1 MIKLLLVEDDELDRE
16 LIRRTIQG
24 SRLDAK
30 LFEADSLD
38 QACHLLTQD
47 AFDCILSD
55 LSLPDGDGLEL
66 ISRSATAA
74 FVVLT
79 GSSDARAKVALDQGA
94 QEYLLKDRI
103 ESYWLARAIE
113 HAIERKRLQLFVQQ
127 AEHHQRL
134 ASLGQLAASVA
145 HEINNPLAF
154 VRANLSYIQQHTAQ
168 SLNLPESLLSELPEL
183 LKDSLIG
190 LERIAHIVQQMQTF
204 ATRQD
209 DHRDTTTLDLRDVAD
224 WAIALTRTRIQHQ
237 ARFIWARPSPMP
249 LIIGRSGQLAQV
261 LTNLLLN
268 AAQATEHLKDPIIQL
283 TLSSDEHGIYF
294 WVDDSGPGL
303 SPELKLRVLD
313 PFFTTKAIGKGT
325 GLGLSISQE
334 IVQAHH
340 GRLSLQDS
348 ALGGLRVELFIP
360 FDTGLTLN
368 ATTPA
373 SLPSPDP
380 TSLNVLVIDDEPAL
394 LRAYTRMLKPN
405 HVIAHDGPAALEWL
419 NDLDHASTLDVIV
432 CDMMMPELNG
442 MQLYEQVVQQHPHLA
457 SRFIFSSGGVFQQEI
472 IQFLEAHPELPL
484 IEKPMKKATLLSL
497 ISKVVETA
505 QG

>member
-16 LIRRTIQG
+16 LIRRTLKG
-24 SRLDAK
+24 SRLETT
-30 LFEADSLD
+30 LIEAGSLE
-38 QACHLLTQD
+38 QACHILTLD

-66 ISRSATAA
+66 LSRAATAA

-127 AEHHQRL
+127 SEHHQRL

-154 VRANLSYIQQHTAQ
+154 VRANLSYIQQQTDHQPAL
-168 SLNLPESLLSELPEL
+168 SPSLLHELPEL
-183 LKDSLIG
+183 LKDSLTG
-190 LERIAHIVQQMQTF
+190 LERISHIVQQMQTF

-209 DHRDTTTLDLRDVAD
+209 DHRDTTTIDLRDVAD

-237 ARFIWARPSPMP
+237 ARFIWTRPGPIP

-268 AAQATEHLKDPIIQL
+268 AAQATEHLHAPTIK
-283 TLSSDEHGIYF
+283 LSLSYNDDGIYF
-294 WVDDSGPGL
+294 FVDDSGPGL
-303 SPELKLRVLD
+303 SPALKLRVLD

-334 IVQAHH
+334 IVHAHH
-340 GRLSLQDS
+340 GQLSLHDS
-348 ALGGLRVELFIP
+348 DLGGLRVELFIP

-368 ATTPA
+368 AAAA
-373 SLPSPDP
+373 SSPPNLVP
-380 TSLNVLVIDDEPAL
+380 TALNLLVIDDEPAL

-405 HVIAHDGPAALEWL
+405 YVTAFDGAAALEWL
-419 NDLDHASTLDVIV
+419 NNAENASTLDVII
-432 CDMMMPELNG
+432 CDIMMPELNG
-442 MQLYEQVVQQHPHLA
+442 MELYELVVQRHPRLA
-457 SRFIFSSGGVFQQEI
+457 RRVIFSSGGVFQQDI

-484 IEKPMKKATLLSL
+484 IEKPMKKAALLDL
-497 ISKVVETA
+497 ISKVVDSA
-505 QG
+505 LD